1 MPVKNS
7 ALQWTGMR
15 PEELVGN
22 GSWESIRGTSG
33 YRAET
38 FEPQRD
44 ELGRSDQGVVRT
56 GGNQKSR
63 TKGSVTG
70 SSVVWRHP

>member
-38 FEPQRD
+38 FEP
-44 ELGRSDQGVVRT
+44 
-56 GGNQKSR
+56 
-63 TKGSVTG
+63 
-70 SSVVWRHP
+70 